1 MAWPSDPLQKHNDK
15 GNLTSACTTVRMRH
29 ICEQLKVNDTMDK
42 DNVINFSERS
52 KEAQENFLQTPIP
65 TASDIAYYTSS
76 LIRKDYTPIVV
87 KSYDD
92 LVTTIE
98 SEVSN

>member
-1 MAWPSDPLQKHNDK
+1 
-15 GNLTSACTTVRMRH
+15 MRH
-29 ICEQLKVNDTMDK
+29 ICEQRKVNCTVVK
-42 DNVINFSERS
+42 NNVINFSERS
-52 KEAQENFLQTPIP
+52 KEAQEKPPQITTPS
-65 TASDIAYYTSS
+65 ASAVAYYTNS

-87 KSYDD
+87 QSYDD